1 MYHHV
6 KELMYTVNIE
16 SPREAEAHRST
27 RCRSRVPG
35 DATRSTFSE
44 RFQPSLSGCSSTAS
58 CVTGSPFP
66 FAWHLV
72 HSTQNYRHAL

>member
-6 KELMYTVNIE
+6 KKLMYTVNIE

-35 DATRSTFSE
+35 DATRGTFSE
-44 RFQPSLSGCSSTAS
+44 RFNLP
-58 CVTGSPFP
+58 
-66 FAWHLV
+66 
-72 HSTQNYRHAL
+72 YRAALPQHHV